1 MEFCMQFCVLLHR
14 LMCIYWSWVWVWVHC
29 HFWQMSNLFL
39 LLLSYFLSS
48 SLLLE
53 SNREVASERYNSYA
67 IYAATL
73 IESTVQF
80 LCNICL
86 ATLIESTCTILVQFV
101 QQFWLHLLVQFLCN
115 MCSNSDWIYL
125 YNFCAIC
132 AAILIESICIILVQY
147 VQQLWLNLLV
157 QVLVLYVEQLYLVT
171 LLVNRVIRW
180 RNMLLPLI
188 KCMAINLFW
197 SMSNI
202 NFVTSHSL
210 DLSTCNLARL
220 DRRSKLPWV
229 VTISCFVNKI
239 LRHTRG
245 HATKQI
251 HHSRNANSLTSELQQ
266 SAALSLRLWANLR
279 GHAMKQGSPQQEG
292 QQFDIWASLQ
302 MSFVIL

>member
-1 MEFCMQFCVLLHR
+1 
-14 LMCIYWSWVWVWVHC
+14 
-29 HFWQMSNLFL
+29 MSNLFL
-39 LLLSYFLSS
+39 LLHTYCLSS

-53 SNREVASERYNSYA
+53 SNREVASKCYNSYA

-86 ATLIESTCTILVQFV
+86 ATLIESTCTILVQYV
-101 QQFWLHLLVQFLCN
+101 QQLWLNLLVKILCN
-115 MCSNSDWIYL
+115 MCSNCDWIYL
-125 YNFCAIC
+125 YNSCAIC
-132 AAILIESICIILVQY
+132 AAILIESICTILVQY

-157 QVLVLYVEQLYLVT
+157 QVLVLYTEQLYVT
-171 LLVNRVIRW
+171 LLVNWVIRS

-188 KCMAINLFW
+188 KCMASNLFW
-197 SMSNI
+197 SMLDI
-202 NFVTSHSL
+202 DFMTCHSL

-220 DRRSKLPWV
+220 DRRSKLLWV

-239 LRHTRG
+239 MRHTRG
-245 HATKQI
+245 HARKQI
-251 HHSRNANSLTSELQQ
+251 HHRRNANSLTSELWQ
-266 SAALSLRLWANLR
+266 SAALSLRLRANLR

-302 MSFVIL
+302 MSFVIP

>member
-1 MEFCMQFCVLLHR
+1 
-14 LMCIYWSWVWVWVHC
+14 
-29 HFWQMSNLFL
+29 MSNLFL
-39 LLLSYFLSS
+39 LLLSYCLSS

-53 SNREVASERYNSYA
+53 SNREVASKCYNSYA

-73 IESTVQF
+73 IESTVQL
-80 LCNICL
+80 LCNMCSNSDWIYL
-86 ATLIESTCTILVQFV
+86 YK
-101 QQFWLHLLVQFLCN
+101 FLCN

-132 AAILIESICIILVQY
+132 AAILIESTCTILVQY

-157 QVLVLYVEQLYLVT
+157 QVLVLYVEQLYVT
-171 LLVNRVIRW
+171 LLVNWVIRST
-180 RNMLLPLI
+180 NVLLPLI
-188 KCMAINLFW
+188 ECMAINLFR
-197 SMSNI
+197 SMSDI
-202 NFVTSHSL
+202 NFMTCHSL

-220 DRRSKLPWV
+220 DRRSKLLWV

-239 LRHTRG
+239 LCHTRG

-251 HHSRNANSLTSELQQ
+251 HHSRNPNSLTSELWQ

-302 MSFVIL
+302 TSFVIL